1 MDDRYWRH
9 RRGKLDDQADKTGRE
24 AIEEAR
30 MVLPGIQA
38 LFGFQ
43 LIAVFNERFKEL
55 TEDERLIHFSATVL
69 VTIAIALIM
78 TPAAYH
84 RLAEQTTISRFFVS
98 LASWL
103 IAAAMVPNLKRR
115 GLAMGPEL
123 AVADGAL
130 GFWQAVEE
138 VWPNEL
144 RSSSRK
150 LKPLPP
156 DPFRHQSVIARVAPA
171 PSHHEIAHGQARPSC
186 RAPHDETGVNPAES
200 ERIG

>member
-1 MDDRYWRH
+1 LDDRFSRH
-9 RRGKLDDQADKTGRE
+9 QPGKLDDRTDKTGRE

-43 LIAVFNERFKEL
+43 LIAVFSERFKEL

-84 RLAEQTTISRFFVS
+84 RLAEQTTISKFFVL

-103 IAAAMVPNLKRR
+103 IAAAMVPLMLGLTLEVYLLGLLVIGEPKTSLEVATALL
-115 GLAMGPEL
+115 GVFLMLWFVFPLAMRLFHPQ
-123 AVADGAL
+123 D
-130 GFWQAVEE
+130 
-138 VWPNEL
+138 
-144 RSSSRK
+144 
-150 LKPLPP
+150 
-156 DPFRHQSVIARVAPA
+156 
-171 PSHHEIAHGQARPSC
+171 
-186 RAPHDETGVNPAES
+186 
-200 ERIG
+200 